1 MHVIAGKAVCFGEAL
16 RPEFKD
22 YARQIIDNAKTL
34 AEALLA
40 GGLRLVS
47 GGTDNHLMLV
57 DVTHA
62 GHRRQAGRSR
72 RSTAAASPSTRT

>member
-16 RPEFKD
+16 RPDFKH
-22 YARQIIDNAKTL
+22 YAQAIIDNAKTL

-62 GHRRQAGRSR
+62 GPRRQAGRSSAR
-72 RSTAAASPSTRT
+72 RAAASPSTRT